1 MEKIGPCV
9 RNAQRRC
16 VKRPVLESRATPGE
30 MASAPD
36 IDWLDELES
45 LPGDLPRFK
54 LPAGVQARLQE
65 LLDRQDSGQPL
76 TETERSE
83 AEGLVTLA
91 DFLSLLRLRA
101 ERAAG

>member
-1 MEKIGPCV
+1 M
-9 RNAQRRC
+9 A
-16 VKRPVLESRATPGE
+16 ES
-30 MASAPD
+30 ML
-36 IDWLDELES
+36 IELQV
-45 LPGDLPRFK
+45 PGDLPRFK

-65 LLDRQDSGQPL
+65 LLDKQDGGQPL
-76 TETERSE
+76 TEAERSE